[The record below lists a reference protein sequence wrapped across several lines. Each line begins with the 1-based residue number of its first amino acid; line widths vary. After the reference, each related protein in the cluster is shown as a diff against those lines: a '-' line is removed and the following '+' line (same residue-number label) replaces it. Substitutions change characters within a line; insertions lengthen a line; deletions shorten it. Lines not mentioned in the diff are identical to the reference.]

1 MERVQD
7 SDPGLQKIALENMRY
22 AGLGNALRV
31 RNDFCLK
38 FVSES
43 EVAMNCLE
51 FALINF
57 FEKLHL
63 LKVCGGRRVGWKLG
77 IWLKNCIFP
86 KIVKRWS

>member
-38 FVSES
+38 FVSEN
-43 EVAMNCLE
+43 EVDISCLE

-57 FEKLHL
+57 LKKLHL
-63 LKVCGGRRVGWKLG
+63 LKVCGGGRAGLRCDGWKLG
-77 IWLKNCIFP
+77 VW
-86 KIVKRWS
+86 